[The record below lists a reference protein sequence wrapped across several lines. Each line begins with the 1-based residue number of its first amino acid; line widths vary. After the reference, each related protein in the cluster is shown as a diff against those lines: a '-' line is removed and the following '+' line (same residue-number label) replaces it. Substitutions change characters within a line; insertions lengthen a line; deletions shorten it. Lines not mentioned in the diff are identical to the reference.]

1 MSKALFLDRDGT
13 LVVDTHYLHKP
24 EDLQLIA
31 GIGDALQTALTSGYL
46 LFLFTNQS
54 GIGRGFYTLEDA
66 EYCNQCMVEM
76 LGFRENP
83 FTEICIAPET
93 PEDAPVYRKPS
104 PRFILEMCDKYDL
117 NPDFCWMVGDK
128 LCDIQAGLNGGIRAA
143 FVRSGKTSD
152 GEPTD
157 FLAEYSIP
165 TFDTLVSFVDELTG

>member
-31 GIGDALQTALTSGYL
+31 GIGDALRTCCKKWLPA
-46 LFLFTNQS
+46 FLVHQPVRHRS
-54 GIGRGFYTLEDA
+54 WLYTLLR
-66 EYCNQCMVEM
+66 M
-76 LGFRENP
+76 LSIATSAWWRCWGFRENP

-128 LCDIQAGLNGGIRAA
+128 LCDIKAGLNGGIRAA
-143 FVRSGKTSD
+143 FVRSGKASD

-157 FLAEYSIP
+157 FLEENSIP
-165 TFDTLVSFVDELTG
+165 PHLTP